1 MDSIIIWWAWVLC
14 PDQSRVVLRI
24 PVVMLVINAGALSKL
39 TLFSPDVTNSSPEHI
54 PVIYLVGLAKR
65 TRDVI
70 SKEAVPKH
78 VIFKFDFAIFEATL
92 LTLSLL
98 INIYATSI
106 IALMAWCVCVIMS
119 SETILLTAP

>member
-1 MDSIIIWWAWVLC
+1 VDGVVVWRAWVLC
-14 PDQSRVVLRI
+14 PDQSRVVLKI
-24 PVVMLVINAGALSKL
+24 PVVMLVINAGTLSKL

-54 PVIYLVGLAKR
+54 PVVYLVGLAKR

-70 SKEAVPKH
+70 SEEAVPKH
-78 VIFKFDFAIFEATL
+78 LIFEFDFAIFEATL

-106 IALMAWCVCVIMS
+106 IALMAWCVRVMMS
-119 SETILLTAP
+119 SDTILLTAP